1 MQTLQGIE
9 QSKINRDSGALKMD
23 KIYFDFTL
31 DNMISVEASR
41 DTDPDTLHER
51 LRTKLRQLLDD
62 GDVCFMFEGTFED

>member
-1 MQTLQGIE
+1 
-9 QSKINRDSGALKMD
+9 MD

-62 GDVCFMFEGTFED
+62 GDVCFMFEGTYEND